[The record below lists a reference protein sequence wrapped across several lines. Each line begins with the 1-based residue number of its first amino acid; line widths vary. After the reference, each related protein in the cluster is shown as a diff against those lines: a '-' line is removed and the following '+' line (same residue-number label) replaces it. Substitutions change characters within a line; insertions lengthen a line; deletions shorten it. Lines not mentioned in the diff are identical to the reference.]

1 MGISEKKVVK
11 KSIKATIANINK
23 KHSYSKSKS
32 KKNKKNRYKN
42 KKKDDKN
49 IKGKNKKKD
58 DKNIKGKK
66 NRNTDIKIKKVRKY
80 NKKNKYTKK
89 QSGGS
94 TNANVEPTESWDS
107 YLRLKNK
114 LDKDTQSFSDKLAAQ
129 STKWPGEPP
138 RPECCIM

>member
-11 KSIKATIANINK
+11 KSNKAIIDSINK
-23 KHSYSKSKS
+23 KHSYSKSK
-32 KKNKKNRYKN
+32 KNK
-42 KKKDDKN
+42 N
-49 IKGKNKKKD
+49 IRCRKQKRNE
-58 DKNIKGKK
+58 NIKGKK

-94 TNANVEPTESWDS
+94 TNANVEPTVSWDS
-107 YLRLKNK
+107 YLRLKDK
-114 LDKDTQSFSDKLAAQ
+114 LDEDTQSFSDKLEAQ